1 MCGGERG
8 CDLRTVIQVNLAVQ
22 KTVEHELSPP
32 SPHTRP
38 TATRHTSTRCTS
50 SQNPKASRFSRHI
63 LVISDSV
70 RSIPSESSK
79 SALLSFSSRGFGA
92 TCPGDVF
99 ARPLLGR
106 LPPSVGGGV
115 AGASGVSYGLTT
127 CACDCCSNTVLIST
141 DADAPAIGSTR
152 LLRARWD
159 KAELVRSH
167 VDDAT
172 SAWQLVECCITPM

>member
-22 KTVEHELSPP
+22 KTVEHELS
-32 SPHTRP
+32 TRP
-38 TATRHTSTRCTS
+38 LPTHAPQPPGTPRHGVLALKILKPR
-50 SQNPKASRFSRHI
+50 ASRHI

-79 SALLSFSSRGFGA
+79 SALLSFSSSGFGA

-127 CACDCCSNTVLIST
+127 WCDCCSNTVLIST